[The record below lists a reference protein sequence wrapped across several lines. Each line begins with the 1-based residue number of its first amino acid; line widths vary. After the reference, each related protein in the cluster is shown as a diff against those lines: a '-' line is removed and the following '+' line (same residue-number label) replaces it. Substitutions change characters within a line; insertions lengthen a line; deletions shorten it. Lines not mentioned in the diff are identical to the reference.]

1 MKNYIQEKTR
11 YLRAMMLTM
20 LVGLFAFNGY
30 AQTFNSVTVDAA
42 PYFAGESE
50 TVTYNASGFDA
61 GTAFILWNDI
71 NNNASIDTNEDVFG
85 ISAVQG
91 ADEDLDFTWPSINV
105 RLRLAAF
112 SGDTYLEDAE
122 TITIQ
127 SSEVTAVG
135 TNDPGPSYS
144 FDRASLRQATTT
156 GYDLTSTAPTRLD
169 LVITTGFSDVVNP
182 IEVLFSTNGF
192 TTFTVLEDINAD
204 TEFLGSNN
212 YTFELPPAAK
222 TANTSFRVRQKGTV
236 DYGTGETWSFSSMA
250 ISIGDVYAFAQ
261 GSSLNQFSIISIPF
275 IQINDAQ
282 DAANA
287 SAGTYYPGDEI
298 NLIAELQNVDL
309 TAKSFVAT
317 VISNNGTGE
326 EYLLEG
332 QSFTKDNVTKEVT
345 LTGTIPTAIGYDNF
359 NNWQIVLRAYE
370 GSAPRFGVNVFESF
384 TAGLDAS
391 FIQEGGVQNVSGLVF
406 DQASERSLLAPALNL
421 TSTDGIVTFDIA
433 RKNNV
438 VSPAGTDIIVEF

>member
-127 SSEVTAVG
+127 SSEV
-135 TNDPGPSYS
+135 
-144 FDRASLRQATTT
+144 
-156 GYDLTSTAPTRLD
+156 
-169 LVITTGFSDVVNP
+169 
-182 IEVLFSTNGF
+182 
-192 TTFTVLEDINAD
+192 
-204 TEFLGSNN
+204 
-212 YTFELPPAAK
+212 
-222 TANTSFRVRQKGTV
+222 
-236 DYGTGETWSFSSMA
+236 
-250 ISIGDVYAFAQ
+250 
-261 GSSLNQFSIISIPF
+261 
-275 IQINDAQ
+275 
-282 DAANA
+282 
-287 SAGTYYPGDEI
+287 
-298 NLIAELQNVDL
+298 
-309 TAKSFVAT
+309 
-317 VISNNGTGE
+317 
-326 EYLLEG
+326 
-332 QSFTKDNVTKEVT
+332 
-345 LTGTIPTAIGYDNF
+345 
-359 NNWQIVLRAYE
+359 
-370 GSAPRFGVNVFESF
+370 
-384 TAGLDAS
+384 
-391 FIQEGGVQNVSGLVF
+391 
-406 DQASERSLLAPALNL
+406 
-421 TSTDGIVTFDIA
+421 
-433 RKNNV
+433 
-438 VSPAGTDIIVEF
+438 